1 MASDAGVFLVAESGV
16 YSKEDAKRMMDAGA
30 DALLV
35 GTMLMER
42 PERLREI
49 NRL

>member
-1 MASDAGVFLVAESGV
+1 LGVFLVAESGV
-16 YSKEDAKRMMDAGA
+16 HSRGDALRMILAGA

-35 GTMLMER
+35 GTELMEK
-42 PERLREI
+42 PERLAEL